1 MSAIECDKT
10 KIFRLFVLF
19 LWFEFGTT
27 SIVSFDI
34 TTARTRV
41 YSISL
46 TLNLQEK
53 ISGVKLLHV
62 VHRQTWLVNFC
73 PPLRSITICAFALR
87 KICSFIIFLSLFFFV
102 TKTILPSAI
111 KRKLKQ
117 LTPIL
122 IMPDS
127 PKKRE

>member
-1 MSAIECDKT
+1 MSAKECDKT

-27 SIVSFDI
+27 SIVSFGI

-73 PPLRSITICAFALR
+73 PPLHTLDNNLCF
-87 KICSFIIFLSLFFFV
+87 CSTKNIMLFYYFLSPFFCNKNHF
-102 TKTILPSAI
+102 TIGYQTEVKAAYPHFNHAG
-111 KRKLKQ
+111 
-117 LTPIL
+117 
-122 IMPDS
+122 
-127 PKKRE
+127 